1 MEQPDK
7 IDTKA
12 SLDSSPSLICQ
23 NSESI
28 LKLLLFMASNYSW
41 SK

>member
-1 MEQPDK
+1 MEQPEK

-23 NSESI
+23 NSVSI
-28 LKLLLFMASNYSW
+28 WTLLLFMASN
-41 SK
+41 